1 MTFCIVI
8 MHYDVINIITCM
20 YLCTTKEHN
29 KRAHLRE
36 LLDSLGLLKRQLHL
50 TTIYVILFTFCLF
63 SEHTYTSKIVH
74 AAKHAA
80 YFGEVCTITCT
91 IMYINVNVQ

>member
-1 MTFCIVI
+1 MTCCIVM
-8 MHYDVINIITCM
+8 MHYDVINIIM

-29 KRAHLRE
+29 KKAHLRE

-50 TTIYVILFTFCLF
+50 TIIFIILFTFCLF

-80 YFGEVCTITCT
+80 YFGEVCTI
-91 IMYINVNVQ
+91 MYNHMQNNVQ